1 MSADEDPGA
10 RLRHKAAS
18 EAGRKARESREARE
32 LGKVAAQKAQLAAR
46 ERLHNPDPEVE
57 RMREVGRA
65 FALAMRTMPW
75 PEGLLYGIW
84 PRRFEA
90 DYKRKQRGWLI
101 EKVYGVPGGH
111 GGRTVVVLKDG
122 RVGHPGWMK
131 PGHIAPYRSEWL
143 PWHDLPWS
151 ERLEDELAK
160 WLASHHV
167 VGKPRSQ

>member
-10 RLRHKAAS
+10 RLRRKATN
-18 EAGRKARESREARE
+18 EAGRKAREAKEARE

-46 ERLHNPDPEVE
+46 ERLLSPDSEVE

-65 FALAMRTMPW
+65 FALAMRDMPW
-75 PEGLLYGIW
+75 SVGLLYGIW
-84 PRRFEA
+84 PLRFQA

-101 EKVYGVPGGH
+101 EVYGVPGGH
-111 GGRTVVVLKDG
+111 TGRPVVVLKDG
-122 RVGHPGWMK
+122 RVGHAAWMK
-131 PGHIAPYRSEWL
+131 PGNIAPYRSEWL

-167 VGKPRSQ
+167 VG